1 MGDVSECLDYC
12 RRVFG
17 DLPGGWYRLQIEATE
32 ARFLEMSTG
41 MATDFEPAV
50 YPFFE
55 LLGSSDAEELRLV
68 PLMNSSWNQV
78 MEEMEE
84 FLRLK
89 DLQGV

>member
-1 MGDVSECLDYC
+1 MVIIISSQYILHLLCEVRGKINARGVKAGMGDVSECLDYC

-50 YPFFE
+50 YPFFR
-55 LLGSSDAEELRLV
+55 A
-68 PLMNSSWNQV
+68 SWQ
-78 MEEMEE
+78 
-84 FLRLK
+84 F
-89 DLQGV
+89 